1 MLILKIYDMRNGLF
15 LLLFL
20 LCACGD
26 AKVDK
31 QSEAAKVDPAPAKE
45 ALSQDALIQK
55 LSSALSSD
63 TGRVAAEQN
72 TIVNHAIDQSLDLEV
87 TRSGL
92 FYQIETP
99 GDGPR
104 LKWADYVKV
113 HYKGS
118 FLDGRVFDSSYKR
131 GEPIQF
137 YVGNMITAWNEGL
150 QLLSPGAKARFIT
163 PSHLAYGEKGFLI
176 GQGDTLVP
184 AHTILVFDLEVIE
197 LLPDP
202 NG

>member
-1 MLILKIYDMRNGLF
+1 MRNSLS

-26 AKVDK
+26 VAVDK
-31 QSEAAKVDPAPAKE
+31 QPTTGKVDPAPPKV

-63 TGRVAAEQN
+63 SGRVAAEQN
-72 TIVNHAIDQSLDLEV
+72 IIVNYAIDQLLDLEV
-87 TRSGL
+87 TRTGL
-92 FYQIETP
+92 FYQIKTP
-99 GDGPR
+99 GVGPR

-137 YVGNMITAWNEGL
+137 YIGNMITAWNEGL
-150 QLLSPGAKARFIT
+150 QLLSPGAEARFIA

-184 AHTILVFDLEVIE
+184 PHTILVFDLEVLE

>member
-1 MLILKIYDMRNGLF
+1 MRNGLF

-20 LCACGD
+20 LYACGD
-26 AKVDK
+26 AKVDQ
-31 QSEAAKVDPAPAKE
+31 QSTTVQVEPTPAKL
-45 ALSQDALIQK
+45 ALSGDALIQK

-72 TIVNHAIDQSLDLEV
+72 TIVNHAIDQLLDLEV
-87 TRSGL
+87 TRTGL
-92 FYQIETP
+92 FYQIKTP

-137 YVGNMITAWNEGL
+137 YIGNMITAWNEGL
-150 QLLSPGAKARFIT
+150 QLLSPGAKARFIA

-184 AHTILVFDLEVIE
+184 PHTILVFDLEVLE